1 MKQIT
6 REMLRIYN
14 PYSGLDWMNYRL
26 IRGQVSYHH
35 LLKRADGGKKT
46 IHNGAL
52 LMPHAHNYLHVIE
65 CKEIKTYEMI
75 NKLFK
80 IINTQLHEP
89 NMEQRKIIEYLLLEF
104 EDKHREDLNSK
115 GKILIKDKYLRRW
128 N

>member
-1 MKQIT
+1 MKEIT
-6 REMLRIYN
+6 REMLRIYKPISN
-14 PYSGLDWMNYRL
+14 LDWLNYRL

-35 LLKRADGGKKT
+35 CIKRADGGKRT
-46 IHNGAL
+46 INNGAI
-52 LMPHAHNYLHVIE
+52 LMPHAHEYLHIIE
-65 CKEIKTYEMI
+65 CKELKTYEMI

-89 NMEQRKIIEYLLLEF
+89 NMEQREIIEYLLLEF

>member
-1 MKQIT
+1 MKEIT
-6 REMLRIYN
+6 KEMLRIYKPISN
-14 PYSGLDWMNYRL
+14 LDWMNYRL

-35 LLKRADGGKKT
+35 INKRCDGGKKT

-52 LMPHAHNYLHVIE
+52 LMPHSHNYLHIIE
-65 CKEIKTYEMI
+65 CKDIKTYEMI

-89 NMEQRKIIEYLLLEF
+89 NMEQREIIEYLLLEF

-128 N
+128 S

>member
-1 MKQIT
+1 MKEIT
-6 REMLRIYN
+6 REMLKIYN
-14 PYSGLDWMNYRL
+14 PVSNLDWMNYKL
-26 IRGQVSYHH
+26 VKGQVSYHH
-35 LLKRADGGKKT
+35 ILKHSDGGKKT

-52 LMPHAHNYLHVIE
+52 LMPHSHNYLHIIE
-65 CKEIKTYEMI
+65 CKEIKIYEMI

-89 NMEQRKIIEYLLLEF
+89 NMEQREIIEYLLLEF
-104 EDKHREDLNSK
+104 EDKHRNDLNSK

>member
-1 MKQIT
+1 MKEIT

-14 PYSGLDWMNYRL
+14 PISNLDWMNYRL

-35 LLKRADGGKKT
+35 ILKRTDGGKKT
-46 IHNGAL
+46 IHNGAI
-52 LMPHAHNYLHVIE
+52 LMPVAHELLHIIE
-65 CKEIKTYEMI
+65 YKEIKTYEMI

-89 NMEQRKIIEYLLLEF
+89 NMEQREIIEYLLLEF

>member
-1 MKQIT
+1 MKEIT

-14 PYSGLDWMNYRL
+14 PISNLDWMNYKL
-26 IRGQVSYHH
+26 VRGQVSYHH
-35 LLKRADGGKKT
+35 ILKRVDGGKKT
-46 IHNGAL
+46 IHNGAI
-52 LMPHAHNYLHVIE
+52 LMPVAHELLHIIE
-65 CKEIKTYEMI
+65 YKEIKTYEMI

-89 NMEQRKIIEYLLLEF
+89 NMEQREIIEYLLLEF

>member
-1 MKQIT
+1 MKEIT

-14 PYSGLDWMNYRL
+14 PVSNLDWMNYRL
-26 IRGQVSYHH
+26 IRGQVTYHH
-35 LLKRADGGKKT
+35 CIKRVDGGKKT

-89 NMEQRKIIEYLLLEF
+89 NMEQREIIEYLLLEF
-104 EDKHREDLNSK
+104 EDKHRNDLNSK

>member
-1 MKQIT
+1 MKEIT
-6 REMLRIYN
+6 KEMLRIYKPISN
-14 PYSGLDWMNYRL
+14 LDWLNYRL

-35 LLKRADGGKKT
+35 CIKRADGGKRT
-46 IHNGAL
+46 INNGAI
-52 LMPHAHNYLHVIE
+52 LMPHAHEYLHIIE
-65 CKEIKTYEMI
+65 YKDIKTYEMI

-89 NMEQRKIIEYLLLEF
+89 NMEQREIIEYLLLEF

-128 N
+128 S

>member
-1 MKQIT
+1 MKEIT

-14 PYSGLDWMNYRL
+14 PISNLDWMNYRL

-35 LLKRADGGKKT
+35 ILKRADGGKKT
-46 IHNGAL
+46 IHNGAI
-52 LMPHAHNYLHVIE
+52 LMPVAHELLHIIE
-65 CKEIKTYEMI
+65 YKEIKTYEMI

-89 NMEQRKIIEYLLLEF
+89 NMEQREIIEYLLLEF

>member
-1 MKQIT
+1 MKEIT

-14 PYSGLDWMNYRL
+14 PISNLDWMNYRL

-35 LLKRADGGKKT
+35 CIKRADGGKKT
-46 IHNGAL
+46 INNGAI
-52 LMPHAHNYLHVIE
+52 LMPHAHEYLHIIE
-65 CKEIKTYEMI
+65 YKDIQTYEMI

-89 NMEQRKIIEYLLLEF
+89 NMEQREIIEYLLLEF
-104 EDKHREDLNSK
+104 EDKHRKDLNSK